1 MAILGVDSFDKKA
14 FFCEV
19 FVVVDKDVH
28 VNSGPGM
35 MRGEVQIEHHRF
47 LSMQLLGQMCACVLS
62 YNNICI
68 HMHTAM

>member
-1 MAILGVDSFDKKA
+1 MPILRVDSFDKKA

-35 MRGEVQIEHHRF
+35 MRGEVQIEHHCF
-47 LSMQLLGQMCACVLS
+47 LSMQLLG
-62 YNNICI
+62 
-68 HMHTAM
+68 